1 MDDYNAGFQNGAK
14 HGFNR
19 ALYAVRVV
27 DKQIEFN
34 PKTHNKQQEAIYK
47 AKKDILYKIYEEI
60 SLEKAKQERADENTK
75 SEKYHV
81 TDDGSVERL

>member
-1 MDDYNAGFQNGAK
+1 MKMHHDAGFQRGAR

-34 PKTHNKQQEAIYK
+34 SKTHNRQQEAIYK

-60 SLEKAKQERADENTK
+60 SLEKAKEVK
-75 SEKYHV
+75 K
-81 TDDGSVERL
+81 

>member
-1 MDDYNAGFQNGAK
+1 MDDWGAGHQRGLE

-27 DKQIEFN
+27 DKQIKFD

-60 SLEKAKQERADENTK
+60 KFEMTK
-75 SEKYHV
+75 ELK
-81 TDDGSVERL
+81 